1 MWYAPW
7 TPAEDKELQRSGA
20 RRGGG
25 VAARAKADVHAR
37 RAFLG
42 VH

>member
-1 MWYAPW
+1 MWYEPW

-20 RRGGG
+20 GG
-25 VAARAKADVHAR
+25 VAARAKADVRAR

>member
-1 MWYAPW
+1 MWYEPW

-20 RRGGG
+20 GGGG
-25 VAARAKADVHAR
+25 VAARAKADVRAR